1 MDLLNMLVLAVVQGV
16 TEFLPISSS
25 AHLILVPVLFG
36 WPDQGLAIDIAV
48 HVGTLAAVLVYFHRD
63 VLDLVAGLWMAIRGR
78 PDDRSRLVLH
88 LVVATLPIVVV
99 GLLAKD
105 LVGTTFRSELL
116 IAVTTILFG
125 IVLWIAD
132 RGADRYDRR
141 LGEMT
146 LKDAVVIGTA
156 QVLAI
161 LPGTSRSGI
170 TMTAALFLRFNRTE
184 SARFSMLL
192 SIPTIAAAGLLATLD
207 LVKSGD
213 ATLQADAIWAA
224 VLAFVAALLT
234 IWGLMKWLRTSSFT
248 PFVIY
253 RLVLGAVLLMWLL

>member
-1 MDLLNMLVLAVVQGV
+1 MDLLNLLVLAVVQGI

-25 AHLILVPVLFG
+25 AHLILVPVIFG

-48 HVGTLAAVLVYFHRD
+48 HVGTLAAVLLYFHRD
-63 VLDLVAGLWMAIRGR
+63 VLDLVVGLWLAVRGR
-78 PDDRSRLVLH
+78 PDHRSRLVLH
-88 LVVATLPIVVV
+88 LVVATLPIIVA

-105 LVGTTFRSELL
+105 LVGTTFRSGLL
-116 IAVTTILFG
+116 IATTTIVFG
-125 IVLWIAD
+125 IVLWFAD
-132 RGADRYDRR
+132 RGAERYDRE
-141 LGEMT
+141 LDQMT
-146 LKDAVVIGTA
+146 LRDAIIIGLA

-170 TMTAALFLRFNRTE
+170 TMTAGLFLRFSRTE

-207 LVKSGD
+207 LLESGD
-213 ATLQADAIWAA
+213 ATLQADALWAA
-224 VLAFVAALLT
+224 FLAFVAALCA
-234 IWGLMKWLRTSSFT
+234 IWGLMKWLQTSSFT

-253 RLVLGAVLLMWLL
+253 RLVLGAFLLFWLL

>member
-1 MDLLNMLVLAVVQGV
+1 MDLINLLVLAVVQGI

-48 HVGTLAAVLVYFHRD
+48 HVGTLAAVLVYFYRD
-63 VLDLVAGLWMAIRGR
+63 VLELVAGLWVAVLGR

-88 LVVATLPIVVV
+88 LAVATLPIVVV

-105 LVGTTFRSELL
+105 LAGTTFRSELL

-132 RGADRYDRR
+132 RGAHRHDRG

-170 TMTAALFLRFNRTE
+170 TMTAALFLRFSRTE

-224 VLAFVAALLT
+224 LLAFVAALLT

>member
-1 MDLLNMLVLAVVQGV
+1 MDLLNLLVLAVVQGI

-25 AHLILVPVLFG
+25 AHLILVPVIFG

-48 HVGTLAAVLVYFHRD
+48 HVGTLAAVLLYFHRD
-63 VLDLVAGLWMAIRGR
+63 VLDLVAGLLLAVRGR

-88 LVVATLPIVVV
+88 LVVATLPIVVA

-105 LVGTTFRSELL
+105 LVGTTFRSGLL
-116 IAVTTILFG
+116 IATTTIVFG
-125 IVLWIAD
+125 IVLWFAD
-132 RGADRYDRR
+132 RDAERHDRELDQ
-141 LGEMT
+141 MT
-146 LKDAVVIGTA
+146 LRDAIVIGLA

-170 TMTAALFLRFNRTE
+170 TMTAALFLRFSRTE

-207 LVKSGD
+207 LLESGN
-213 ATLQADAIWAA
+213 ATLQADALW
-224 VLAFVAALLT
+224 AALLAFIAALGA

-253 RLVLGAVLLMWLL
+253 RLVLGAFLLFWLL

>member
-1 MDLLNMLVLAVVQGV
+1 MDLLNLLVLAVVQGI

-25 AHLILVPVLFG
+25 AHLILVPVIFG

-48 HVGTLAAVLVYFHRD
+48 HVGTLAAVLLYFHRD
-63 VLDLVAGLWMAIRGR
+63 VLDLVAGLWLAITGR
-78 PDDRSRLVLH
+78 PDHRSRLVLH
-88 LVVATLPIVVV
+88 LIVATLPIVLA

-105 LVGTTFRSELL
+105 LVGTTFRSGLL
-116 IAVTTILFG
+116 IATTTIVFG
-125 IVLWIAD
+125 IVLWFAD
-132 RGADRYDRR
+132 RGAERHDRGLDQ
-141 LGEMT
+141 MT
-146 LKDAVVIGTA
+146 LRDAIVIGLA

-170 TMTAALFLRFNRTE
+170 TMTAALFLHFSRTE

-207 LVKSGD
+207 LLQSGD
-213 ATLQADAIWAA
+213 ATLQADALWAA
-224 VLAFVAALLT
+224 LLAFVAALCA
-234 IWGLMKWLRTSSFT
+234 IWGLMKWLQTSSFT

-253 RLVLGAVLLMWLL
+253 RLVLGVFLLFWLL

>member
-1 MDLLNMLVLAVVQGV
+1 MDLLNLLVLAVVQGI

-25 AHLILVPVLFG
+25 AHLILVPVLLG

-48 HVGTLAAVLVYFHRD
+48 HVGTLLAVLVYFHRD
-63 VLDLVAGLWMAIRGR
+63 VLALLAGLWAAARGR
-78 PDDRSRLVLH
+78 PDNRSRLVLH

-105 LVGTTFRSELL
+105 LVGTTFRNGLL
-116 IAVTTILFG
+116 IAATTIVFG
-125 IVLWIAD
+125 VVLWLAD
-132 RGADRYDRR
+132 RGAERHERR
-141 LGEMT
+141 LETMT
-146 LKDAVVIGTA
+146 VGDAIVIGLA

-161 LPGTSRSGI
+161 VPGTSRSGI
-170 TMTAALFLRFNRTE
+170 TMTAALFLRFSRTE

-207 LVKSGD
+207 LVRGGD
-213 ATLQADAIWAA
+213 ATLQADAVWAA
-224 VLAFVAALLT
+224 VLAFLAALCA
-234 IWGLMKWLRTSSFT
+234 IWGLMRWLETSSFT

-253 RLVLGAVLLMWLL
+253 RLVLGALLLLWLL

>member
-88 LVVATLPIVVV
+88 LAVATLPIVVV

-105 LVGTTFRSELL
+105 LAGTTFRSELL

-132 RGADRYDRR
+132 RGAHRHDRG

-170 TMTAALFLRFNRTE
+170 TMTAALFLRFSRTE

-224 VLAFVAALLT
+224 LLAFVAALLT

>member
-1 MDLLNMLVLAVVQGV
+1 MDLLNLLVLAVVQGI

-25 AHLILVPVLFG
+25 AHLILVPVLLG

-48 HVGTLAAVLVYFHRD
+48 HVGTLLAVLVYFHRD
-63 VLDLVAGLWMAIRGR
+63 VLALLAGLGRAVQGR

-105 LVGTTFRSELL
+105 LVGTTFRSGLL
-116 IAVTTILFG
+116 IATTTILFG
-125 IVLWIAD
+125 IVLWLAD
-132 RGADRYDRR
+132 RGAERFERE
-141 LGEMT
+141 LAQMT
-146 LKDAVVIGTA
+146 LKDAVVIGLA

-170 TMTAALFLRFNRTE
+170 TMTAALFLRFSRTE

-207 LVKSGD
+207 LVRSGD
-213 ATLQADAIWAA
+213 ATLQADALWAA
-224 VLAFVAALLT
+224 LLAFVAALSA
-234 IWGLMKWLRTSSFT
+234 IWGLMRWLETSSFT

-253 RLVLGAVLLMWLL
+253 RLVLGAFLLVWLL

>member
-1 MDLLNMLVLAVVQGV
+1 MDLLNLLVLAVVQGI

-63 VLDLVAGLWMAIRGR
+63 VLDLVAGLWLAIRRR
-78 PDDRSRLVLH
+78 PDHRSRLVLH
-88 LVVATLPIVVV
+88 LAVATLPIVVA

-105 LVGTTFRSELL
+105 LVGTTFRSGLL
-116 IAVTTILFG
+116 IAVTTIVFG
-125 IVLWIAD
+125 IVLWLAD
-132 RGADRYDRR
+132 RGAAHHDRS
-141 LGEMT
+141 LAQMT
-146 LKDAVVIGTA
+146 LRDAIVIGLA

-170 TMTAALFLRFNRTE
+170 TMTAGLFLRFSRTE

-192 SIPTIAAAGLLATLD
+192 AIPTIAAAGLLATLD
-207 LVKSGD
+207 LLQSGD
-213 ATLQADAIWAA
+213 ATLQADALWAA
-224 VLAFVAALLT
+224 LLAFVAALCA
-234 IWGLMKWLRTSSFT
+234 IWGLMRWLQTSSFT

-253 RLVLGAVLLMWLL
+253 RLVLGAFLLFWLL